1 MRKRYSID
9 LGAHIAVCDANY
21 ARLQA
26 LAPMLCR
33 ASSGARSNAPTGAD
47 SAGCKKA
54 TPRAQAF
61 ADWQASDIEDEGF
74 CVELGDSEVCVVIK
88 LIESSRYTTLVQF
101 AQHPPTQHPR
111 AETTGFARALAA
123 STMPSML
130 VRLYHDAR
138 SAEVVEVRNEC
149 RFKEVYEYPNPKMRA
164 RDEKAQ
170 VNRFLG
176 EYLAICLRYGL
187 ASPAKLAVRS
197 S

>member
-9 LGAHIAVCDANY
+9 LGAHIAECDANY

-33 ASSGARSNAPTGAD
+33 APVCANAEVRASNGNSNGDTA
-47 SAGCKKA
+47 SCQQA

-61 ADWQASDIEDEGF
+61 ADWQATDIEDEGF
-74 CVELGDSEVCVVIK
+74 CVELGDSAVCVVIK

-101 AQHPPTQHPR
+101 AQHPLT
-111 AETTGFARALAA
+111 ETTGFARTLAA
-123 STMPSML
+123 SAMPRML